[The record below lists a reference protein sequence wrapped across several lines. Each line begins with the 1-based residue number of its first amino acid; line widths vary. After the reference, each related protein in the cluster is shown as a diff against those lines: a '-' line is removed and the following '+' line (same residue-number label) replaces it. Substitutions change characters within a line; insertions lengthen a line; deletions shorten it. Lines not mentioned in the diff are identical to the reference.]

1 MNVCVFG
8 AGAIGSF
15 LALSLARGGAT
26 VAVVARGEQLA
37 AIKAG
42 GLRAVTPAGELHAPL
57 AASADPAE
65 LGPQDL
71 VVVTLKAPMIAAAV
85 AGINV
90 LLGPQTSVAF
100 IMNGVPWWYGYYGA
114 SAAPGPALPA
124 EFPAARAI
132 RDALAPER
140 VFGGVVYSSCTLS
153 APGVVQVQN
162 AKSRV
167 IIGEP
172 DGSISARANALA
184 AALNAGDIDTNVVA
198 DVRKDIWEKVAAN
211 VGTGPMSVLTQTAPK
226 DFLQDPEC
234 ERLTRAAVAETCA
247 IAAAAGYPIVF
258 DIERQLGVWKK
269 SPHLPSIA
277 QDLAR
282 GRPLEFDALYGRAW
296 QIAHALEVAT
306 PALDV
311 MLPLVRARATGAG
324 CYPA

>member
-15 LALSLARGGAT
+15 LALSLARGGAN
-26 VAVVARGEQLA
+26 VSVVARGEQLA
-37 AIKAG
+37 AIRAH
-42 GLRAVTPAGELHAPL
+42 GLRAVTPAGELTAQP
-57 AASADPAE
+57 AASDRPAE

-71 VVVTLKAPMIAAAV
+71 VVVTLKAQMIAAAV
-85 AGINV
+85 AGISE
-90 LLGPQTSVAF
+90 LLGPDTSVAF
-100 IMNGVPWWYGYYGA
+100 ILNGLPWWYDYHGTGRE
-114 SAAPGPALPA
+114 PGPALPP
-124 EFPAARAI
+124 ESPAVRAVWA
-132 RDALAPER
+132 ALPPQR

-172 DGSISARANALA
+172 NGSISVRANALA
-184 AALNAGDIDTNVVA
+184 AALNAGDIDTKVVP
-198 DVRKDIWEKVAAN
+198 DVRKDIWEKLASNA
-211 VGTGPMSVLTQTAPK
+211 GTGPMSVLAQTAPK

-234 ERLTRAAVAETCA
+234 ERLTRAAVNETCA
-247 IAAAAGYPIVF
+247 IAAAAGYPVVF
-258 DIERQLGVWKK
+258 DFERLLGLWKK
-269 SPHLPSIA
+269 SQHLPSIA

-282 GRPLEFDALYGRAW
+282 GKPIEFDALYGRAW
-296 QIAHALEVAT
+296 QIARALNVAT
-306 PALDV
+306 PTLDV